1 MTEIESLWQQA
12 CEYAECHCAQG
23 NTHPITEIMDEIREE
38 MQQ

>member
-12 CEYAECHCAQG
+12 CECAECHCAQG
-23 NTHPITEIMDEIREE
+23 NAHPVAEIMDEIREQ